1 MKRKELGF
9 ANFATMTL
17 VVGGLA
23 LGGLLAWGW
32 TSGQELPLGPA
43 IAVALV
49 NIYAAIKIVLDTRK
63 KQQMAPPAAAPETP
77 APAKQ
82 KKRSSK

>member
-1 MKRKELGF
+1 MKRRELGF

-49 NIYAAIKIVLDTRK
+49 NLYAAIKIVLDMRK
-63 KQQMAPPAAAPETP
+63 ARQAPPPAPE
-77 APAKQ
+77 AKTATTQ
-82 KKRSSK
+82 KSPKRGRK